1 MSSVMGGIIGI
12 SLGVIIIVGI
22 QAVCYKFIAW
32 ESYHKAVAIATMLA
46 FLGALATLLIINIA
60 K

>member
-1 MSSVMGGIIGI
+1 MSETAGGILGI

-22 QAVCYKFIAW
+22 QIVCYKFIEW
-32 ESYHKAVAIATMLA
+32 ENYPKAVVIALTT
-46 FLGALATLLIINIA
+46 FILGILTTLLIINIA